1 MAGKEK
7 IGWIGLGKMGTPMA
21 KNMVKAGFPLTV
33 WNRTREKTKEL
44 AELGATVA
52 DTPQRLASDSD
63 VVISMILDDKA
74 LDAVST
80 GPEGVLE
87 SARPGLIY
95 IDMSTVSAVASA
107 RVAEAAEKK
116 GINYL
121 RAPVIGGVVHAESGS
136 LGVLA
141 SGPKEL
147 FDRCGPILAPL
158 SKTSH
163 YLGPREEGRI
173 MKLVLNM
180 QVGIIA
186 AMTGEAL
193 TFGEAGGV
201 QWNQMIDIMANSI
214 VSTPMIQ
221 FKAQYLK
228 DRNFIPAFTVNQM
241 IKDFD
246 LVLDTGKATNAPMPI
261 ATIVRQLLGI
271 MKAQG
276 KGDIDFWQMVTL
288 LEQLGGLKTT
298 Y

>member
-1 MAGKEK
+1 
-7 IGWIGLGKMGTPMA
+7 LLHS
-21 KNMVKAGFPLTV
+21 FPTHALPILTV
-33 WNRTREKTKEL
+33 YNRTREKTKEL

-52 DTPQRLASDSD
+52 DSPQALASGADI
-63 VVISMILDDKA
+63 VISMILDDKA
-74 LDAVST
+74 LDSVSI
-80 GPEGVLE
+80 GPEGIMKG
-87 SARPGLIY
+87 ARPGLIY

-107 RVAEAAEKK
+107 RVAEAAEEK
-116 GINYL
+116 GVKYL

-136 LGVLA
+136 LGVLV

-147 FDRCGPILAPL
+147 FDRCGDILASL

-163 YLGPREEGRI
+163 YLGPKEEGRI

-186 AMTGEAL
+186 AMIGEAL

-276 KGDIDFWQMVTL
+276 KGDIDFWQMLIL
-288 LEQLGGLKTT
+288 LEQLGGLKKG

>member
-7 IGWIGLGKMGTPMA
+7 IGWVGLGKMGAPMA

-33 WNRTREKTKEL
+33 WNRTREKTGAL

-52 DTPQRLASDSD
+52 DSPERVASDSD
-63 VVISMILDDKA
+63 VVISMILDDRA

-80 GPEGVLE
+80 GPEGIFKG
-87 SARPGLIY
+87 ARPGLIY

-107 RVAEAAEKK
+107 RVAEAGEQK
-116 GINYL
+116 GVNYL
-121 RAPVIGGVVHAESGS
+121 RAPVIGGVVHAESGG

-141 SGPKEL
+141 SGPKDL
-147 FDRCGPILAPL
+147 FDRCSPLLAPL

-163 YLGPREEGRI
+163 YLGPKEEGRV

-186 AMTGEAL
+186 AMIGEAL

-201 QWNQMIDIMANSI
+201 EW
-214 VSTPMIQ
+214 
-221 FKAQYLK
+221 
-228 DRNFIPAFTVNQM
+228 NQM

-271 MKAQG
+271 MKAQR

-288 LEQLGGLKTT
+288 LEQLGGLKKT

>member
-1 MAGKEK
+1 
-7 IGWIGLGKMGTPMA
+7 
-21 KNMVKAGFPLTV
+21 
-33 WNRTREKTKEL
+33 
-44 AELGATVA
+44 
-52 DTPQRLASDSD
+52 
-63 VVISMILDDKA
+63 
-74 LDAVST
+74 
-80 GPEGVLE
+80 
-87 SARPGLIY
+87 
-95 IDMSTVSAVASA
+95 VASA
-107 RVAEAAEKK
+107 RVAEAAAAR
-116 GINYL
+116 NARYL
-121 RAPVIGGVVHAESGS
+121 RAPVIGGVVHAETGALSI
-136 LGVLA
+136 LA
-141 SGPKEL
+141 SGPKDL
-147 FDRCGPILAPL
+147 FDRCGDFLAPL

-163 YLGPREEGRI
+163 YLGPKEEGRV

-186 AMTGEAL
+186 AMIGEAL

-201 QWNQMIDIMANSI
+201 NWNQMIDIMANSI

-228 DRNFIPAFTVNQM
+228 ERNFIPAFTVNQM